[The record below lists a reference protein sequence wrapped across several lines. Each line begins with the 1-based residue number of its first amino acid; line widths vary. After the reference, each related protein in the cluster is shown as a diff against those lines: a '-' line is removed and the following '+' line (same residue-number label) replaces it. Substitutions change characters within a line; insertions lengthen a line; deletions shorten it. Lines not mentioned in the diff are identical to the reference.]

1 MHKALAKA
9 LLALAIVVGVLQ
21 VGSSAHA
28 SFPGTNGLI
37 AYVSGG
43 NVFVVNPANP
53 VPTQVTNTGNF
64 TRVRYNAAGNKL
76 VSDQVAGLVL
86 LEPVA
91 GSAVTLV
98 PNTVGGDT
106 RPAFNPD
113 GSQLV
118 FSRSTGLFTIGIDG
132 TNRTSILNSAAATQP
147 EWSADGSFIA
157 FANYPTSIRRIS
169 PTGGNLTTLATTG
182 PGGTACSGAAPCQTP
197 SISPDS
203 TKVSY
208 NQQNV
213 ANGGLA
219 FVNANG
225 TSVTPSRLTT
235 GAADSRGSYA
245 PDGTKLVFARN
256 QVLSTVPSD
265 GSGTVT
271 PLGAINGVTWT
282 SWGPQAGAGT
292 GTGTG
297 TGTNAATYSVAG
309 PAGKVK
315 SGACIFTINA
325 SAPTTGDV
333 DFTVSVTDGQ
343 NTPSPVSGT
352 VVFSNQSSA
361 QQQVEVK
368 HTKKQHGDVSLTLT
382 SATGG
387 TVGSPASATC
397 DVGKK

>member
-1 MHKALAKA
+1 MRNAIAKA
-9 LLALAIVVGVLQ
+9 VLALAIVVGVMQ
-21 VGSSAHA
+21 VGTAAQA

-86 LEPVA
+86 LDPVA

-106 RPAFNPD
+106 RPAFSPD
-113 GSQLV
+113 GSKLV
-118 FSRSTGLFTIGIDG
+118 FNRNTGLFTIGIDG

-157 FANYPTSIRRIS
+157 FANFPTSIRRIS

-235 GAADSRGSYA
+235 GATDSRGSYA

-282 SWGPQAGAGT
+282 SWGSQPGVGT
-292 GTGTG
+292 GTGDPG
-297 TGTNAATYSVAG
+297 VDDATYSVAA
-309 PAGKVK
+309 PSGKVK

-325 SAPTTGDV
+325 STVTTGDV
-333 DFTVSVTDGQ
+333 DFTVSVNGK
-343 NTPSPVSGT
+343 NTPSPASGT